1 MWLVLLFAAFGQLDD
16 PLPGPVGTIEGV
28 VMNGTRDQRVGPGM
42 QVVLRVEID
51 GQFVAV
57 ADCMTE
63 ADGSY
68 RFNDIPVVAEV
79 SYLPGANLGD
89 VHYPGPRVRLTPDR
103 PRAQVELKVF
113 DEFAQPNPLVIR
125 RHDVVIRSE
134 SGALRVSE
142 SLQIENPAR
151 GCYVGSSGFEQG
163 SPVTLRLQ
171 IPPDFERATFRSEF
185 FGRHFVWQDHA
196 LATRIPWP
204 PGIRDLVFVYV
215 IPNESAR
222 RVWLRRVDLPCHEMH
237 ITVYGSPPDEISCAR
252 FPDKEI
258 HDDHVS
264 FASYDQLPAGQM
276 IELHLDGLPISL
288 AVYLR
293 IAAVL
298 VLLGSITLGGVW
310 YGRRHAN

>member
-1 MWLVLLFAAFGQLDD
+1 
-16 PLPGPVGTIEGV
+16 
-28 VMNGTRDQRVGPGM
+28 
-42 QVVLRVEID
+42 
-51 GQFVAV
+51 
-57 ADCMTE
+57 
-63 ADGSY
+63 
-68 RFNDIPVVAEV
+68 
-79 SYLPGANLGD
+79 
-89 VHYPGPRVRLTPDR
+89 
-103 PRAQVELKVF
+103 VELKVF

-134 SGALRVSE
+134 SGVLRVSE

-151 GCYVGSSGFEQG
+151 GCYVGSSGSEQG
-163 SPVTLRLQ
+163 TPVTLRLQ

-185 FGRHFVWQDHA
+185 FGRHFVWQDDA

-204 PGIRDLVFVYV
+204 PGIRNLEFVYV

-237 ITVYGSPPDEISCAR
+237 ITVYGSPPDEISCACI
-252 FPDKEI
+252 PDKEI
-258 HDDHVS
+258 HADHVH

-276 IELHLDGLPISL
+276 IELHLDGLPISV

-298 VLLGSITLGGVW
+298 VLVGSITLGGVW
-310 YGRRHAN
+310 YGRRHVD